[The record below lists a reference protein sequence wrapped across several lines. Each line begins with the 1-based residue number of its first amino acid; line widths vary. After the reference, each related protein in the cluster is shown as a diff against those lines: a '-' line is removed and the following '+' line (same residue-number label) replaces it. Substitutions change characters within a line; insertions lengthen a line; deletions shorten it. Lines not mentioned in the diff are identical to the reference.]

1 MQPGTDTPD
10 ETAQAAVDGFIKQ
23 LDEHYGTADV
33 VIGRLFLGM
42 FLRGSFLAELVLDQT
57 GRVPIDLVT
66 PDPWSVRF
74 RWREDPA
81 RGPVQQLCQ
90 WQKGTLV
97 DLDRQT
103 IRYVPVDAMPGS
115 PYGRPLVAPALFVSL
130 FLLVMLHDLRRVI
143 QQQGYPRLDI
153 EIVSDVVRQEIP
165 EDIRSNPTA
174 VNRWLTDIFTQITTA
189 YSALPPDATYI
200 HDSKVKINRPV
211 GTVDASS
218 LGGIDAIISGLER
231 MSVRAL
237 KTMPFLLGLSETTT
251 ETQANRQYEAYI
263 QGIKAIQHYAETP
276 LSRLLT
282 LALQAQGIIATVTIT
297 FAENRAA
304 EMLRDAQVQ
313 KLTQDIA
320 TVGYEAGHIS
330 QDEAADMV
338 FGHPAE
344 EPEPRP
350 SAAPVEPPGATEPQ
364 DPNDVEPEPGAN
376 RASDSA
382 PRPAA
387 RRLRSERQSIRAL
400 FQPTGDLTLPPIPDP
415 DITDDDLARAVAT
428 WDTLMPAR
436 YDGLLDAEPLTSE
449 PVTPNGKES

>member
-1 MQPGTDTPD
+1 M
-10 ETAQAAVDGFIKQ
+10 
-23 LDEHYGTADV
+23 
-33 VIGRLFLGM
+33 
-42 FLRGSFLAELVLDQT
+42 
-57 GRVPIDLVT
+57 T

-320 TVGYEAGHIS
+320 TVGYEAGTSVRTRRQTWCSGIRPRS
-330 QDEAADMV
+330 PSRGRPPLPSNRQA
-338 FGHPAE
+338 
-344 EPEPRP
+344 RP
-350 SAAPVEPPGATEPQ
+350 SRRTRMTSSRSPARTARLILLRGRQPGAFG
-364 DPNDVEPEPGAN
+364 PN
-376 RASDSA
+376 ASPSA
-382 PRPAA
+382 RC
-387 RRLRSERQSIRAL
+387 SSRQ
-400 FQPTGDLTLPPIPDP
+400 
-415 DITDDDLARAVAT
+415 AT
-428 WDTLMPAR
+428 
-436 YDGLLDAEPLTSE
+436 
-449 PVTPNGKES
+449 